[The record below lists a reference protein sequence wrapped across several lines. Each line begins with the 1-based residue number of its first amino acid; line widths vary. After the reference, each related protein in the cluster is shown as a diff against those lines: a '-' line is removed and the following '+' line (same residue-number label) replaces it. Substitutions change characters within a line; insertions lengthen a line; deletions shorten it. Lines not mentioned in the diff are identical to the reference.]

1 MPLRRRASAALRDA
15 GARLADLGRG
25 DAPQLAARLTLLT
38 LLLSPI
44 GALDLRAWVLA
55 LAAAGLL
62 APRLASSPALWLALA
77 ALAALRVVGDWPM
90 SDNHAWLLAIWCLA
104 LALAFRDADP
114 GERLARDAR
123 VLVGAVFAL
132 ATLQKALISPDYLD
146 GTFFRWLLATDARF
160 ESLGELLGR
169 DAADLARTRAFLD
182 GPLGEARVPDAAF
195 VETPALRIAA
205 QVLTWATLAIEAGV
219 ALAFLAPARRVPAA
233 LRDGALLA
241 FCAGT
246 YAIAPVAGFGWLL
259 LSMGVAQ
266 SGGPRSR
273 WLHLAAFALLV
284 FHREVPWFELLARL
298 AA

>member
-1 MPLRRRASAALRDA
+1 VLRDA
-15 GARLADLGRG
+15 AARLADLGRE
-25 DAPQLAARLTLLT
+25 DAPRLAAHLTLLT

-62 APRLASSPALWLALA
+62 APRLASSPALWLAIA
-77 ALAALRVVGDWPM
+77 ALAALRVAGDWPM

-146 GTFFRWLLATDARF
+146 GTFFRWLLATDSRF
-160 ESLGELLGR
+160 EALGEILGR
-169 DAADLARTRAFLD
+169 GAADLVRTRAFLA
-182 GPLGEARVPDAAF
+182 GPLAAAPAADAAF
-195 VETPALRIAA
+195 VETPALRAAA
-205 QVLTWATLAIEAGV
+205 QILTWATLAIEGAV
-219 ALAFLAPARRVPAA
+219 AVVFLAPAPRVPAA

-241 FCAGT
+241 FCAST